1 MPCKCIHTYFFFNK
15 ESQWKSRTSI
25 LYKKSLI
32 TRSAKPMKFNET
44 DVNEYLHK
52 LQKMFEINKM
62 NVEYNENIL
71 KIKVKLSV
79 I

>member
-1 MPCKCIHTYFFFNK
+1 
-15 ESQWKSRTSI
+15 
-25 LYKKSLI
+25 
-32 TRSAKPMKFNET
+32 MKFNET